1 VLLLYAIFHHQT
13 SPDTLESTIL
23 LLPPPAGRT
32 ATGSYFDV
40 ECRDAKTG
48 DGVFLQVTTSVGG
61 KSIQALSDSFLL
73 DNLLAATG
81 RFSFYGQPTD
91 VKVKKSRTDENGYR
105 IIDFSFSNL
114 SQSTQTEIPRKAR
127 LVATIPAGSTQAVM
141 LIGSAS
147 ATRWN
152 KGSDKLVASTAESFR
167 AIAAPTTGLKLRRK
181 ERSSFLILDEEQ

>member
-1 VLLLYAIFHHQT
+1 M
-13 SPDTLESTIL
+13 
-23 LLPPPAGRT
+23 
-32 ATGSYFDV
+32 

-48 DGVFLQVTTSVGG
+48 DGAFLQVTTGVGG
-61 KSIQALSDSFLL
+61 KLLPALPDTFFL
-73 DNLLAATG
+73 DNLLAPTG

-91 VKVKKSRTDENGYR
+91 VKVKASRTENGYR

-127 LVATIPAGSTQAVM
+127 LVATIPNGSTQAVM

-147 ATRWN
+147 AIRWK

-167 AIAAPTTGLKLRRK
+167 AIAAPSTGLKLRRK
-181 ERSSFLILDEEQ
+181 VDRSALNLDDEQ

>member
-1 VLLLYAIFHHQT
+1 V
-13 SPDTLESTIL
+13 SSESKYDIAL
-23 LLPPPAGRT
+23 LLPSLTPWNLGRI

-48 DGVFLQVTTSVGG
+48 DGAFLQVTTSVGG
-61 KSIQALSDSFLL
+61 KYIQSLPDSFFL
-73 DNLLAATG
+73 DNLLASTG

-91 VKVKKSRTDENGYR
+91 VKVKTSRTENGYR

-127 LVATIPAGSTQAVM
+127 LVATIPSGSTQAVM

-181 ERSSFLILDEEQ
+181 ERNSSLLLDEEQ